1 MDYFNKNK
9 ILIWIIIILLAIN
22 VSTVAT
28 IAYHFYNHDNNGIER
43 MLHKRRQIRIPN
55 KRFGRFM
62 HRELNLSKSQNEKIQ
77 KFRGNFQHNA
87 MRITKEM
94 QEKRNEIFEELSK
107 NVPDTMK
114 LYRNAEDI
122 GNLHKQ
128 LKYQTIKHYLNMKSV
143 CNKQQQQTLLKMY
156 KAMQN
161 SKVDIVCK
169 MRR

>member
-9 ILIWIIIILLAIN
+9 ILIWIIIILLAVN

-28 IAYHFYNHDNNGIER
+28 IAYHFYNHNKTER
-43 MLHKRRQIRIPN
+43 INRKRQIRIPN

-62 HRELNLSKSQNEKIQ
+62 YQELNLTRPQRKQFQE
-77 KFRGNFQHNA
+77 FRHNYQHNA
-87 MRITKEM
+87 MMLTTEM
-94 QEKRNEIFEELSK
+94 REKRNEIFEELSK
-107 NVPDTMK
+107 EDPDTIK
-114 LYRNAEDI
+114 LYQMSEDI
-122 GNLHKQ
+122 GDFHKT
-128 LKYQTIKHYLNMKSV
+128 LKYQTIKHYLNMKCV
-143 CNKQQQQTLLKMY
+143 CNKQQQKKLLKIF

>member
-1 MDYFNKNK
+1 MNYFNKNK

-22 VSTVAT
+22 VSTVVT
-28 IAYHFYNHDNNGIER
+28 IAYHFYNHDNIGMKR
-43 MLHKRRQIRIPN
+43 MLHKKQIRIPN

-62 HRELNLSKSQNEKIQ
+62 HRELNLSKSQNEKMR
-77 KFRGNFQHNA
+77 KFLNNYRHNA
-87 MRITKEM
+87 MKITEEM
-94 QEKRNEIFEELSK
+94 REKRNEIFEELSK
-107 NVPDTMK
+107 DIPDTMK
-114 LYRNAEDI
+114 LYKNAEDI

-143 CNKQQQQTLLKMY
+143 CNKQQQQILLKMY
-156 KAMQN
+156 KSMQN